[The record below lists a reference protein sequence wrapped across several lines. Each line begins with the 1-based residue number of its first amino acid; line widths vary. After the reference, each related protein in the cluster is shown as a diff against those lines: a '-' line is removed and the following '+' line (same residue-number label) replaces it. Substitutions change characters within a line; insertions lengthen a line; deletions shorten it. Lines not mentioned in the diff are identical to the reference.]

1 MSKENINQN
10 PLIDLSNFNPNKVI
24 DFSFNYELLKYVLT
38 ALINNQQNLTNEIS
52 KLKLD
57 NLKQKKNSVKL
68 ASEII
73 ELKLQRATSPEELEN
88 LNNKK
93 NEINSQGE
101 QYDNDLEYFQKE
113 INDQSPKK
121 EIKLYNMK
129 NKETESKN
137 EITDKENISEMN
149 NKVDDSEKINEKK
162 EKKGKKEDKDKK
174 EEKEKENIEYKN
186 MINDINKKIELLTQD
201 STNNKSLIQTLQQ
214 DFFSFRTKTIE
225 QNKENMEKNIPQ
237 MIDEAFNNKIAP
249 VQRNITFELN
259 QVKHNV
265 NGLDKKFEEK
275 INKLKE
281 EINNIN
287 SLISEKLGKDF
298 EEIKQSYEKI
308 KNSLSLNSE
317 KLSNTV
323 TPLAFAKARK
333 ELEEKIESEKS
344 TLSVQILEI
353 KNMTNSLNNQ
363 LDDHLND
370 SRDRDNIS
378 NIMRKME
385 TISGNITK
393 LLDFKKITEDKEK
406 RKAVVDNS
414 KYVKPET
421 FNEGMNNL
429 KKMIENYKK
438 EFQEIRFDIAS
449 VRENDLLSKASLKDL
464 KGLEDAI
471 FEKMEKLKDIIKEN
485 FVEKN
490 MLVKNL
496 KYLEFQTKHLI
507 EENKKVE
514 KADNWLLARKTINPH
529 LCASCEA
536 YIGDLKP
543 VTNSN
548 FIGWN
553 RFPQKVEVDTGKK
566 IFKINGGFSRM
577 MNLVNQDNS
586 IERSKSNNSENGTRE
601 RNISSAEGKN
611 KKKIFNL
618 NKGTSREKILIP
630 SKSYGRIDEID
641 VSKNLPKILLKN
653 KMRVI
658 ENFTTQNKNNPGKS
672 STNNSDYTKK
682 DEFYTNLKDS
692 DENPKSFDDKPKIT
706 KIYKK
711 KGYSPEKT
719 D

>member
-73 ELKLQRATSPEELEN
+73 ELKLQRASSPEELEN

-93 NEINSQGE
+93 NEINSQCE
-101 QYDNDLEYFQKE
+101 QYDNDLENFQKE

-121 EIKLYNMK
+121 EVKLYNMK

-186 MINDINKKIELLTQD
+186 MIDDINKKIELLAQD

-449 VRENDLLSKASLKDL
+449 VRENDLLNKASLKDL

-658 ENFTTQNKNNPGKS
+658 ENFTTQNKNNLGKS

-682 DEFYTNLKDS
+682 DEFYTNLKGS

>member
-24 DFSFNYELLKYVLT
+24 NFSFNYELLKYVLT

-73 ELKLQRATSPEELEN
+73 ELKLQRASSPEELEN

-93 NEINSQGE
+93 NEINSQCE
-101 QYDNDLEYFQKE
+101 QYDNDLENFQKE

-121 EIKLYNMK
+121 EVKLYNMK

-186 MINDINKKIELLTQD
+186 MIDDINKKIELLTQD

-259 QVKHNV
+259 QVKYNV

-308 KNSLSLNSE
+308 KNSLLLNSE

-414 KYVKPET
+414 KYVKPEA

-449 VRENDLLSKASLKDL
+449 VRENDLLNKASLKDL

-658 ENFTTQNKNNPGKS
+658 ENFTTQNKNNLGKS

>member
-24 DFSFNYELLKYVLT
+24 NFSFNYELLKYVLT

-73 ELKLQRATSPEELEN
+73 ELKLQRASSPEELEN

-101 QYDNDLEYFQKE
+101 QYDNDLENFQKE

-121 EIKLYNMK
+121 EVKLYNMK

-186 MINDINKKIELLTQD
+186 MIDDINKKIELLTQD

-259 QVKHNV
+259 QVKYNV

-308 KNSLSLNSE
+308 KNSLLLNSE

-449 VRENDLLSKASLKDL
+449 VRENDLLNKASLKDL

-658 ENFTTQNKNNPGKS
+658 ENFTTQNKNNLGKS

>member
-73 ELKLQRATSPEELEN
+73 ELKLQRASSPEELEN

-93 NEINSQGE
+93 NEINSQCE

-121 EIKLYNMK
+121 EVKLYNMK

-186 MINDINKKIELLTQD
+186 MIDDINKKIELLTQD

-259 QVKHNV
+259 QVKYNV

-308 KNSLSLNSE
+308 KNSLLLNSE

-449 VRENDLLSKASLKDL
+449 VRENDLLNKASLKDL

-658 ENFTTQNKNNPGKS
+658 ENFTTQNKNNLGKS

>member
-73 ELKLQRATSPEELEN
+73 ELKLQRASSPEELEN

-121 EIKLYNMK
+121 EVKLYNMK

-174 EEKEKENIEYKN
+174 EEKENIEYKN

-259 QVKHNV
+259 QVKYNV

-414 KYVKPET
+414 KYVKPEA

-449 VRENDLLSKASLKDL
+449 VRENDLLNKASLKDL

-658 ENFTTQNKNNPGKS
+658 ENFTTQNKNNLGKS

>member
-1 MSKENINQN
+1 
-10 PLIDLSNFNPNKVI
+10 
-24 DFSFNYELLKYVLT
+24 
-38 ALINNQQNLTNEIS
+38 
-52 KLKLD
+52 
-57 NLKQKKNSVKL
+57 
-68 ASEII
+68 
-73 ELKLQRATSPEELEN
+73 
-88 LNNKK
+88 
-93 NEINSQGE
+93 
-101 QYDNDLEYFQKE
+101 
-113 INDQSPKK
+113 
-121 EIKLYNMK
+121 
-129 NKETESKN
+129 
-137 EITDKENISEMN
+137 
-149 NKVDDSEKINEKK
+149 
-162 EKKGKKEDKDKK
+162 
-174 EEKEKENIEYKN
+174 
-186 MINDINKKIELLTQD
+186 
-201 STNNKSLIQTLQQ
+201 
-214 DFFSFRTKTIE
+214 
-225 QNKENMEKNIPQ
+225 
-237 MIDEAFNNKIAP
+237 
-249 VQRNITFELN
+249 
-259 QVKHNV
+259 
-265 NGLDKKFEEK
+265 
-275 INKLKE
+275 
-281 EINNIN
+281 
-287 SLISEKLGKDF
+287 
-298 EEIKQSYEKI
+298 
-308 KNSLSLNSE
+308 
-317 KLSNTV
+317 
-323 TPLAFAKARK
+323 
-333 ELEEKIESEKS
+333 
-344 TLSVQILEI
+344 
-353 KNMTNSLNNQ
+353 MTNSLNNQ

-658 ENFTTQNKNNPGKS
+658 ENFTTQNKNNLGKS

-682 DEFYTNLKDS
+682 DEFYTKLKDS

>member
-73 ELKLQRATSPEELEN
+73 ELKLQRASSPEELEN

-121 EIKLYNMK
+121 EVKLYNMK

-186 MINDINKKIELLTQD
+186 MIDDINKKIELLTQD

-259 QVKHNV
+259 QVKYNV

-308 KNSLSLNSE
+308 KNSLLLNSE

-406 RKAVVDNS
+406 RKAAVDNS
-414 KYVKPET
+414 KYVKPEA

-449 VRENDLLSKASLKDL
+449 VRENDLLNKASLKDL

-658 ENFTTQNKNNPGKS
+658 ENFTTQNKNNLGKS

>member
-24 DFSFNYELLKYVLT
+24 NFSFNYELLKYVLT

-73 ELKLQRATSPEELEN
+73 ELKLQRASSPEELEN

-93 NEINSQGE
+93 NEINSQCE
-101 QYDNDLEYFQKE
+101 QYDNDLENFQKE

-121 EIKLYNMK
+121 EVKLYNMK

-186 MINDINKKIELLTQD
+186 MIDDINKKIELLTQD

-259 QVKHNV
+259 QVKYNV

-308 KNSLSLNSE
+308 KNSLLLNSE

-449 VRENDLLSKASLKDL
+449 VRENDLLNKASLKDL

-658 ENFTTQNKNNPGKS
+658 ENFTTQNKNNLGKS

>member
-24 DFSFNYELLKYVLT
+24 NFSFNYELLKYVLT

-73 ELKLQRATSPEELEN
+73 ELKLQRASSPEELEN

-101 QYDNDLEYFQKE
+101 QYDNDLENFQKE

-121 EIKLYNMK
+121 EVKLYNMK

-186 MINDINKKIELLTQD
+186 MIDDINKKIELLTQD

-259 QVKHNV
+259 QVKYNV

-308 KNSLSLNSE
+308 KNSLLLNSE

-414 KYVKPET
+414 KYVKPEA

-449 VRENDLLSKASLKDL
+449 VRENDLLNKASLKDL

-658 ENFTTQNKNNPGKS
+658 ENFTTQNKNNLGKS

>member
-73 ELKLQRATSPEELEN
+73 ELKLQRASSPEELEN

-93 NEINSQGE
+93 NEINLQGE

-121 EIKLYNMK
+121 EVKLYNMK

-186 MINDINKKIELLTQD
+186 MIDDINKKIELLTQD

-259 QVKHNV
+259 QVKYNV

-308 KNSLSLNSE
+308 KNSLLLNSE

-449 VRENDLLSKASLKDL
+449 VRENDLLNKASLKDL

-658 ENFTTQNKNNPGKS
+658 ENFTTQNKNNLGKS

-682 DEFYTNLKDS
+682 DEFYTNLKGS

>member
-73 ELKLQRATSPEELEN
+73 ELKLQRASSPEELEN

-93 NEINSQGE
+93 NEINSQCE
-101 QYDNDLEYFQKE
+101 QYDNDLENFQKE

-121 EIKLYNMK
+121 EVKLYNMK

-186 MINDINKKIELLTQD
+186 MIDDINKKIELLTQD

-259 QVKHNV
+259 QVKYNV

-308 KNSLSLNSE
+308 KNSLLLNSE

-449 VRENDLLSKASLKDL
+449 VRENDLLNKASLKDL

-658 ENFTTQNKNNPGKS
+658 ENFTTQNKNNLGKS

>member
-73 ELKLQRATSPEELEN
+73 ELKLQRASSPEELEN

-93 NEINSQGE
+93 NEINSLGE

-121 EIKLYNMK
+121 EVKLYNMK

-162 EKKGKKEDKDKK
+162 EKKGKKEDKNKK
-174 EEKEKENIEYKN
+174 EEKENIEYKN
-186 MINDINKKIELLTQD
+186 MIDDINKKIELLTQD

-237 MIDEAFNNKIAP
+237 MIDEAFNNKIAG

-406 RKAVVDNS
+406 RKAAVDNS

-449 VRENDLLSKASLKDL
+449 VRENDLLNKASLKDL

-658 ENFTTQNKNNPGKS
+658 ENFTTQNKNNLGKS
-672 STNNSDYTKK
+672 STNNSDYIKK

-692 DENPKSFDDKPKIT
+692 NENPKSFDDKPKIT

>member
-24 DFSFNYELLKYVLT
+24 KFSFNYELLKYVLT

-73 ELKLQRATSPEELEN
+73 ELKLQRASSPEELEN

-93 NEINSQGE
+93 NEINSLGE

-121 EIKLYNMK
+121 EVKLYNMK

-186 MINDINKKIELLTQD
+186 MIDDINKKIELLTQD

-259 QVKHNV
+259 QVKYNV

-308 KNSLSLNSE
+308 KNSLLLNSE

-414 KYVKPET
+414 KYVKPEA

-449 VRENDLLSKASLKDL
+449 VRENDLLNKASLKDL

-566 IFKINGGFSRM
+566 IFKINGSFSRM

-658 ENFTTQNKNNPGKS
+658 ENFTTQNKNNLGKS

>member
-24 DFSFNYELLKYVLT
+24 NFSFNYELLKYVLT

-73 ELKLQRATSPEELEN
+73 ELKLQRASSPEELEN

-93 NEINSQGE
+93 NEINSQCE

-121 EIKLYNMK
+121 EVKLYNMK

-149 NKVDDSEKINEKK
+149 NKADDSEKINEKK

-186 MINDINKKIELLTQD
+186 MIDDINKKIELLTQD

-259 QVKHNV
+259 QVKYNV

-308 KNSLSLNSE
+308 KNSLLLNSE

-449 VRENDLLSKASLKDL
+449 VRENDLLNKASLKDL

-658 ENFTTQNKNNPGKS
+658 ENFTTQNKNNLGKS

>member
-24 DFSFNYELLKYVLT
+24 NFSFNYELLKYVLT

-73 ELKLQRATSPEELEN
+73 ELKLQRASSPEELEN

-121 EIKLYNMK
+121 EVKLYNMK

-186 MINDINKKIELLTQD
+186 MIDDINKKIELLTQD

-259 QVKHNV
+259 QVKYNV

-308 KNSLSLNSE
+308 KNSLLLNSE

-449 VRENDLLSKASLKDL
+449 VRENDLLNKASLKDL

-658 ENFTTQNKNNPGKS
+658 ENFTTQNKNNLGKS

>member
-24 DFSFNYELLKYVLT
+24 NFSFNYELLKYVLT

-73 ELKLQRATSPEELEN
+73 ELKLQRASSPEELEN

-121 EIKLYNMK
+121 EVKLYNMK

-186 MINDINKKIELLTQD
+186 MIDDINKKIELLAQD

-259 QVKHNV
+259 QVKYNV

-308 KNSLSLNSE
+308 KNSLLLNSE

-449 VRENDLLSKASLKDL
+449 VRENDLLNKASLKDL

-658 ENFTTQNKNNPGKS
+658 ENFTTQNKNNLGKS

>member
-73 ELKLQRATSPEELEN
+73 ELKLQRASSPEELEN

-93 NEINSQGE
+93 NEINSQCE
-101 QYDNDLEYFQKE
+101 QYDNDLENFQKE

-121 EIKLYNMK
+121 EVKLYNMK

-174 EEKEKENIEYKN
+174 EEKENIEYKN
-186 MINDINKKIELLTQD
+186 MIDDINKKIELLTQD

-259 QVKHNV
+259 QVKYNV

-308 KNSLSLNSE
+308 KNSLLLNSE

-414 KYVKPET
+414 KYVKPEA

-449 VRENDLLSKASLKDL
+449 VRENDLLNKASLKDL

-658 ENFTTQNKNNPGKS
+658 ENFTTQNKNNLGKS

>member
-73 ELKLQRATSPEELEN
+73 ELKLQRASSPEELEN

-121 EIKLYNMK
+121 EVKLYNMK

-186 MINDINKKIELLTQD
+186 MIDDINKKIELLTQD

-259 QVKHNV
+259 QVKYNV

-308 KNSLSLNSE
+308 KNSLLLNSE

-449 VRENDLLSKASLKDL
+449 VRENDLLNKASLKDL

-658 ENFTTQNKNNPGKS
+658 ENFTTQNKNNLGKS

>member
-73 ELKLQRATSPEELEN
+73 ELKLQRASSPEELEN

-121 EIKLYNMK
+121 EVKLYNMK

-174 EEKEKENIEYKN
+174 KEKEKENIEYKN

-237 MIDEAFNNKIAP
+237 MIDEAFNNKIAG

-406 RKAVVDNS
+406 RKAAVDNS

-449 VRENDLLSKASLKDL
+449 VRENDLLNKASLKDL

-658 ENFTTQNKNNPGKS
+658 ENFTTQNKNNLGKS

-692 DENPKSFDDKPKIT
+692 DQNPKSFDDKPKIT

>member
-24 DFSFNYELLKYVLT
+24 NFSFNYELLKYVLT

-73 ELKLQRATSPEELEN
+73 ELKLQRASSPEELEN

-93 NEINSQGE
+93 NEINSQCE
-101 QYDNDLEYFQKE
+101 QYDNDLENFQKE

-121 EIKLYNMK
+121 EVKLYNMK

-162 EKKGKKEDKDKK
+162 EKKGKKKDKDKK

-186 MINDINKKIELLTQD
+186 MIDDINKKIELLTQD

-259 QVKHNV
+259 QVKYNV

-449 VRENDLLSKASLKDL
+449 VRENDLLNKASLKDL

-658 ENFTTQNKNNPGKS
+658 ENFTTQNKNNLGKS

>member
-73 ELKLQRATSPEELEN
+73 ELKLQRASSPEELEN

-93 NEINSQGE
+93 NEINSQCE

-113 INDQSPKK
+113 INDQLPKK
-121 EIKLYNMK
+121 EVKLYNMK

-186 MINDINKKIELLTQD
+186 MIDDINKKIELLTQD

-259 QVKHNV
+259 QVKYNV

-308 KNSLSLNSE
+308 KNSLLLNSE

-414 KYVKPET
+414 KYVKPEA

-658 ENFTTQNKNNPGKS
+658 ENFTTQNKNNLGKS

>member
-24 DFSFNYELLKYVLT
+24 NFSFNYELLKYVLT

-73 ELKLQRATSPEELEN
+73 ELKLQRASSPEELEN

-93 NEINSQGE
+93 NEINSQCE
-101 QYDNDLEYFQKE
+101 QYDNDLENFQKE

-121 EIKLYNMK
+121 EVKLYNMK

-186 MINDINKKIELLTQD
+186 MIDDINKKIELLTQD

-259 QVKHNV
+259 QVKYNV

-308 KNSLSLNSE
+308 KNSLLLNSE

-414 KYVKPET
+414 KYVKPEA

-449 VRENDLLSKASLKDL
+449 VRENDLLNKASLKDL

-658 ENFTTQNKNNPGKS
+658 ENFTTQNKNNLGKS

-682 DEFYTNLKDS
+682 DEFYTNLKGS

>member
-73 ELKLQRATSPEELEN
+73 ELKLQRASSPEELEN

-121 EIKLYNMK
+121 EVKLYNMK

-149 NKVDDSEKINEKK
+149 NKVNDSEKINEKK

-174 EEKEKENIEYKN
+174 EEKENIEYKN

-259 QVKHNV
+259 QVKYNV

-414 KYVKPET
+414 KYVKPEA

-449 VRENDLLSKASLKDL
+449 VRENDLLNKASLKDL

-658 ENFTTQNKNNPGKS
+658 ENFTTQNKNNLGKS

-692 DENPKSFDDKPKIT
+692 DENRKSFDDKPKIT

>member
-24 DFSFNYELLKYVLT
+24 NFSFNYELLKYVLT

-73 ELKLQRATSPEELEN
+73 ELKLQRASSPEELEN

-93 NEINSQGE
+93 NEINSQCE

-113 INDQSPKK
+113 INDQSSKK
-121 EIKLYNMK
+121 EVKLYNMK

-186 MINDINKKIELLTQD
+186 MIDDINKKIELLTQD

-214 DFFSFRTKTIE
+214 DFFSLRTKTIE

-259 QVKHNV
+259 QVKYNV

-308 KNSLSLNSE
+308 KNSLLLNSE

-449 VRENDLLSKASLKDL
+449 VRENDLLNKASLKDL

-658 ENFTTQNKNNPGKS
+658 ENFTTQNKNNLGKS

-682 DEFYTNLKDS
+682 DEFYTNLKGS

>member
-73 ELKLQRATSPEELEN
+73 ELKLQRASSPEELEN

-93 NEINSQGE
+93 NEINSQCE
-101 QYDNDLEYFQKE
+101 QYDNDLENFQKE

-121 EIKLYNMK
+121 EVKLYNMK

-186 MINDINKKIELLTQD
+186 MIDDINKKIELLTQD

-259 QVKHNV
+259 QVKYNV

-308 KNSLSLNSE
+308 KNSLLLNSE

-406 RKAVVDNS
+406 RKAAVDNS
-414 KYVKPET
+414 KYVKPEA

-449 VRENDLLSKASLKDL
+449 VRENDLLNKASLKDL

-658 ENFTTQNKNNPGKS
+658 ENFTTQNKNNLGKS